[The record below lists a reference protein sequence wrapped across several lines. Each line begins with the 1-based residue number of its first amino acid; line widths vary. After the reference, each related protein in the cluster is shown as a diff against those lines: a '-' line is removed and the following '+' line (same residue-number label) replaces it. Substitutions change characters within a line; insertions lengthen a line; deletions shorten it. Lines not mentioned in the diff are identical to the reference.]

1 MVAKNEANTHVF
13 MLYEFMIRLS
23 VFQQIL
29 ALVFN
34 ESILYPYKIGCVL
47 LPILGRELFV
57 LIVTRQSRPSR
68 DKCIQL
74 HAFFYFKYGLDGE
87 CNNESK
93 NLIGFY
99 SCSSLEN

>member
-57 LIVTRQSRPSR
+57 L
-68 DKCIQL
+68 

>member
-1 MVAKNEANTHVF
+1 MNKENEANTHVF

-57 LIVTRQSRPSR
+57 LILFR
-68 DKCIQL
+68 
-74 HAFFYFKYGLDGE
+74 
-87 CNNESK
+87 
-93 NLIGFY
+93 
-99 SCSSLEN
+99 

>member
-57 LIVTRQSRPSR
+57 LILFR
-68 DKCIQL
+68 
-74 HAFFYFKYGLDGE
+74 
-87 CNNESK
+87 
-93 NLIGFY
+93 
-99 SCSSLEN
+99 